1 MHNFELQAGNNGG
14 LPIVAKSSS
23 VRTFIFWR
31 IVYLLRRLKP
41 FPWIILRRGCD

>member
-1 MHNFELQAGNNGG
+1 MEESMPSSELQAGNNGG

-31 IVYLLRRLKP
+31 IDYLPCRCKP
-41 FPWIILRRGCD
+41 LP